1 MEPIMS
7 VLVEFPGGV
16 HREIPAQLRQISAQQ
31 LNGPAEFEQ
40 VPLNCDPHWKFERRG
55 NHWVALPR
63 KGQLVALRPRD
74 LAWWQ
79 FVDLMVEHE
88 QGTVSAAQGDVEPPF
103 DMQPAA

>member
-1 MEPIMS
+1 MS

-16 HREIPAQLRQISAQQ
+16 HREVPAQLRQIFAQQ
-31 LNGPAEFEQ
+31 WDGSAEFEQ

-55 NHWVALPR
+55 TRWVAVPR
-63 KGQLVALRPRD
+63 NGQLVALRPRD
-74 LAWWQ
+74 VAWWQ

-88 QGTVSAAQGDVEPPF
+88 QGIVSAAQADVELPF